1 VSSNPRPVRLARADA
16 AAERACP
23 LGVCDGSGWV
33 LGPEDVARP
42 CECRERRMARRR
54 ARGVR
59 SVIPRRYRDVSLEI
73 ARNDGVS
80 PVLLKIVGEFLQ
92 DIGARLD
99 EGRGLWLAG
108 KVGTGK
114 TALAMLI
121 SKTALEEG
129 RTVAIYSLP
138 KLLARVRATYEKDLG
153 GDSYTQFFDRL
164 ISVDLLHIDDLGVEK
179 RSDWVL
185 EQLYAIV
192 NERYEMERSML
203 VTTNLEQAALEEQIG
218 ERTVSRLIEICGP
231 PLTIDGNDLRY
242 PRAPEH

>member
-1 VSSNPRPVRLARADA
+1 VSSAPRPVRLAGAGERAQA
-16 AAERACP
+16 ACP
-23 LGVCDGSGWV
+23 LGVCDGSGWI

-73 ARNDGVS
+73 ARNDGVN
-80 PVLLKIVGEFLQ
+80 PVVLKVVGDFLEE
-92 DIGARLD
+92 IEPRLD
-99 EGRGLWLAG
+99 KGQGLWLAG
-108 KVGTGK
+108 GVGAGK
-114 TALAMLI
+114 TALAMLV
-121 SKTALEEG
+121 SKTAIEAG

-138 KLLARVRATYEKDLG
+138 KLLARIRATYEKDLG

-164 ISVDLLHIDDLGVEK
+164 ISVDLLHVDDLGVEK

-185 EQLYAIV
+185 EQLYAVV
-192 NERYEMERSML
+192 NERYEMERSMV
-203 VTTNLEQAALEEQIG
+203 VTTNLEQPALEEQIG

-231 PLTIDGNDLRY
+231 PLTIDGDDLRY
-242 PRAPEH
+242 PRAPAY

>member
-1 VSSNPRPVRLARADA
+1 MSSAPRPVRLAGAD
-16 AAERACP
+16 ERAHAVCP
-23 LGVCDGSGWV
+23 LGVCDGSGWI

-73 ARNDGVS
+73 ARNDGVN
-80 PVLLKIVGEFLQ
+80 PVVLKVVGDFIEE
-92 DIGARLD
+92 IEPRLD
-99 EGRGLWLAG
+99 KGQGLWLAG
-108 KVGTGK
+108 GVGAGK
-114 TALAMLI
+114 TALAMLV
-121 SKTALEEG
+121 SKTAIEAG

-138 KLLARVRATYEKDLG
+138 KLLARIRATYEKDLG

-164 ISVDLLHIDDLGVEK
+164 ISVDLLHVDDLGVEK

-185 EQLYAIV
+185 EQLYAVV
-192 NERYEMERSML
+192 NERYEMERSMV
-203 VTTNLEQAALEEQIG
+203 VTTNLEQPALEEQIG

-231 PLTIDGNDLRY
+231 PLTIDGDDLRY
-242 PRAPEH
+242 PRAPAY

>member
-1 VSSNPRPVRLARADA
+1 VSSAPRAVRLAGAD
-16 AAERACP
+16 ERAQAVCP
-23 LGVCDGSGWV
+23 LGACDGSGWI

-73 ARNDGVS
+73 ARNDGVN
-80 PVLLKIVGEFLQ
+80 PVVLKVVGDFLEE
-92 DIGARLD
+92 IEPRLD
-99 EGRGLWLAG
+99 KGQGLWLAG
-108 KVGTGK
+108 GVGAGK
-114 TALAMLI
+114 TALAMLV
-121 SKTALEEG
+121 SKTAIEAG

-138 KLLARVRATYEKDLG
+138 KLLARIRATYEKDLG

-164 ISVDLLHIDDLGVEK
+164 ISVDLLHVDDLGVEK

-185 EQLYAIV
+185 EQLYAVV
-192 NERYEMERSML
+192 NERYEMERSMV
-203 VTTNLEQAALEEQIG
+203 VTTNLEQPALEEQIG

-231 PLTIDGNDLRY
+231 PLTIDGDDLRY
-242 PRAPEH
+242 PRAPAY

>member
-1 VSSNPRPVRLARADA
+1 VSSAARPLRLASAD
-16 AAERACP
+16 ERAQAVCP
-23 LGVCDGSGWV
+23 LGACDGSGWI

-80 PVLLKIVGEFLQ
+80 PVVLKVVGDFLEQ
-92 DIGARLD
+92 IEPRLD
-99 EGRGLWLAG
+99 KGQGLWLAG
-108 KVGTGK
+108 GVGAGK
-114 TALAMLI
+114 TALAMLV
-121 SKTALEEG
+121 SKTAIEAG

-138 KLLARVRATYEKDLG
+138 KLLARIRATYEKDLG

-164 ISVDLLHIDDLGVEK
+164 ISVDLLHVDDLGVEK

-185 EQLYAIV
+185 EQLYAVV
-192 NERYEMERSML
+192 NERYEMERSMV
-203 VTTNLEQAALEEQIG
+203 VTTNLEQPALEEQIG

-231 PLTIDGNDLRY
+231 PLTIDGDDLRY
-242 PRAPEH
+242 PRAPAY

>member
-1 VSSNPRPVRLARADA
+1 VSSVPRPVRLAGGDEASQP
-16 AAERACP
+16 ACP
-23 LGVCDGSGWV
+23 LAVCDGSGWI

-42 CECRERRMARRR
+42 CECREGRLARRR

-73 ARNDGVS
+73 ARNDGVN
-80 PVLLKIVGEFLQ
+80 PVVLKVVGDFLEG
-92 DIGARLD
+92 IGPRLD
-99 EGRGLWLAG
+99 NGQGLWLAG
-108 KVGTGK
+108 GVGAGK
-114 TALAMLI
+114 TALAMLV
-121 SKTALEEG
+121 SKTALEAG

-138 KLLARVRATYEKDLG
+138 KLLARIRATYEKDLG

-185 EQLYAIV
+185 EQLYSVV
-192 NERYEMERSML
+192 NERYETERSMV
-203 VTTNLEQAALEEQIG
+203 VTTNLAQPALEEQIG

-231 PLTIDGNDLRY
+231 PLTIDGDDLRY
-242 PRAPEH
+242 PRAPAY

>member
-1 VSSNPRPVRLARADA
+1 MSSAPRPVRLAGAD
-16 AAERACP
+16 ERAQAVCP
-23 LGVCDGSGWV
+23 LGVCDGSGWI

-73 ARNDGVS
+73 ARNDGVN
-80 PVLLKIVGEFLQ
+80 PVVLKVVGDFLEE
-92 DIGARLD
+92 IEPHLD
-99 EGRGLWLAG
+99 KGQGLWLAG
-108 KVGTGK
+108 GVGTGK
-114 TALAMLI
+114 TALAMLV
-121 SKTALEEG
+121 SKTAIEAG

-138 KLLARVRATYEKDLG
+138 KLLARIRATYEKDLG

-164 ISVDLLHIDDLGVEK
+164 ISVDLLHVDDLGVEK

-185 EQLYAIV
+185 EQLYAVV
-192 NERYEMERSML
+192 NERYEMERSMV
-203 VTTNLEQAALEEQIG
+203 VTTNLEQPALEEQIG

-231 PLTIDGNDLRY
+231 PLTIDGDDLRY
-242 PRAPEH
+242 PRAPAY